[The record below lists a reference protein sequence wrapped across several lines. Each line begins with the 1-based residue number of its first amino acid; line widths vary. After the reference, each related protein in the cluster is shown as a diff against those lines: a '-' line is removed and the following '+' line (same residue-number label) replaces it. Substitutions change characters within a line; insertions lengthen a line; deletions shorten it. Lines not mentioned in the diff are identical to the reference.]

1 MYVHWVWEQVIKLH
15 GAYIDCAVCSKYY
28 IKLRGVISMIT
39 YECEDCGV
47 VIEIEGSETVS
58 GRNEAYEFNQC
69 QACFK
74 SDK

>member
-1 MYVHWVWEQVIKLH
+1 
-15 GAYIDCAVCSKYY
+15 
-28 IKLRGVISMIT
+28 MIT

-47 VIEIEGSETVS
+47 VIEIEESETVS

-74 SDK
+74 SDKQ